1 MIKKRGKAN
10 INILADKGN
19 EWSDIAREFE
29 EIFYNWLDASELEE
43 EDFVSA
49 ICKDDMYLTYFEDE
63 RMALTIFHHSCGEIG
78 MPLVWQIEN
87 GIPLEAYKTD
97 TALLLLFIAG
107 KCQKKE
113 VENKIRAFIFKN
125 NLQ

>member
-10 INILADKGN
+10 INILADKGS

-29 EIFYNWLDASELEE
+29 EIFYNWLDASELNE

-63 RMALTIFHHSCGEIG
+63 KMALTIFHHSCGEIG
-78 MPLVWQIEN
+78 IPLVWQIEN

-107 KCQKKE
+107 KCKAQETKDRIEGFVKKE
-113 VENKIRAFIFKN
+113 
-125 NLQ
+125 LM